1 MLAKHGVYNIPADD
15 GPEARLL
22 PVAKFCY
29 FRGWAPAGD
38 LPRVPTST
46 ARSGTRFPIG
56 TRRRPNRPAAT
67 SRATCSSSSSARRCS
82 SGVFFGWIE
91 IRLIVLPVFA
101 LVLKG
106 IDFRPH
112 LGEGGVIVFLT
123 WFMILMSVNLLT
135 SSFTRHS
142 ASRSPRKVGFS
153 QTLTEPVSSIW
164 NGRDI
169 WSH

>member
-1 MLAKHGVYNIPADD
+1 MTASSFVGPPGDGGKIIGASAPLA
-15 GPEARLL
+15 R
-22 PVAKFCY
+22 
-29 FRGWAPAGD
+29 
-38 LPRVPTST
+38 
-46 ARSGTRFPIG
+46 
-56 TRRRPNRPAAT
+56 
-67 SRATCSSSSSARRCS
+67 ARRS
-82 SGVFFGWIE
+82 RLRRFQRALRGSGPRL

-106 IDFRPH
+106 IDCMPH

-135 SSFTRHS
+135 SSFSRHS

-164 NGRDI
+164 NGCDI